1 MRLFGELV
9 KLSFRRQLTYRAAT
23 LAGLATNFFF
33 GLLRVAVLLSL
44 FGNRQQVAEM
54 SPQDAIT
61 FTALTQASMAF
72 LSLFGWYDLMN
83 SVNTGEVAGDLLR
96 PVSYYGLW
104 LAQDWG
110 RAAATFLL
118 RGLTIMF
125 AYALFFDLTFPTS
138 LGQWLAVALV
148 MMLALQ
154 VSFAWRFLVNLAS
167 FWTPNAQG
175 VGRLAFGL
183 AWTMSGFFMPL
194 RFFPDW
200 FVRLC
205 HLTPF
210 PSVVNVV
217 VEVYLGLVRGRDL
230 LNAIGGQIAWLIIL
244 FILGQLV
251 LRAGVRRLVVQGG

>member
-1 MRLFGELV
+1 MWLFWELS

-23 LAGLATNFFF
+23 LAGLSTNFFF
-33 GLLRVAVLLSL
+33 GLLRVAVLLAL
-44 FGNRQQVAEM
+44 FDTRREVEGMTQ
-54 SPQDAIT
+54 QDAIT
-61 FTALTQASMAF
+61 YTALTQGIIAYLAF
-72 LSLFGWYDLMN
+72 FGWYELMN
-83 SVNTGEVAGDLLR
+83 SVNTGEVAGDLLK
-96 PVSYYGLW
+96 PVSYFGLW

-110 RAAATFLL
+110 RAAATLLL
-118 RGLTIMF
+118 RGLTIMLV
-125 AYALFFDLTFPTS
+125 YALFFDLTTPTTWS
-138 LGQWLAVALV
+138 QWLAFVVA
-148 MMLALQ
+148 MILALQ
-154 VSFAWRFLVNLAS
+154 VSFAWRFLVNLAA

-175 VGRLAFGL
+175 IGRLAFGL
-183 AWTMSGFFMPL
+183 TWTMSGFFMPL

-217 VEVYLGLVRGRDL
+217 VEVYLGLVRGREL
-230 LNAIGGQIAWLIIL
+230 LNAIGGQVAWLIIL